1 MDAFRV
7 GYTRD
12 FLNAKG
18 EVGWGDIALGRFE
31 GVPGVDVSFLPVD
44 ERIVTAGNAADFDAL
59 GVLAP
64 RITAELVDASP
75 RLALVA
81 RFGVGYD
88 TVDIDACTRN
98 GIAVTIT
105 PDGVRRPMAAT
116 AMTLLLS
123 LSHRVIEKDRI
134 TRQGR
139 WADKLDYMGYGVTGR
154 TLGLIGLGNIARDVV
169 HLASPWGMRMIA
181 FDPYVTAE
189 QAAAINVEAVDFDT
203 LLAESD
209 YIVILCKLTDET
221 HHLINTERLAKMKEG
236 AFLINVARG
245 PIVDE
250 VALFTAL
257 RSGRI
262 RGAGLDV
269 FEQEPPDPA
278 NPLFTLDNVIVAP
291 HALGWTDETAWG
303 IGSGVVEAILDV
315 RVGNV
320 PKTLVNAEV
329 VESPR
334 FQEKLAALK
343 SRWGS

>member
-1 MDAFRV
+1 MFD
-7 GYTRD
+7 
-12 FLNAKG
+12 
-18 EVGWGDIALGRFE
+18 
-31 GVPGVDVSFLPVD
+31 GVPGLDLSYLNENEKTITP
-44 ERIVTAGNAADFDAL
+44 ANASDFDAL

-64 RITAELVDASP
+64 RITADLVDNSP

-116 AMTLLLS
+116 AMAFLLA

-134 TRQGR
+134 TREGR
-139 WADKLDYMGYGVTGR
+139 WGDKLDYMGVGITGR
-154 TLGLIGLGNIARDVV
+154 TLGCVGLGNIGRDFI
-169 HLASPWGMRMIA
+169 HLAKPWGMRIIA
-181 FDPYVTAE
+181 FDPYVTKE
-189 QAAAINVEAVDFDT
+189 QAAEIGVELVDLDT

-209 YIVILCKLTDET
+209 FVVILCKLTDET
-221 HHLINTERLAKMKEG
+221 HHLINAERLGKMKSS
-236 AFLINVARG
+236 AFLINIARG

-250 VALFTAL
+250 QALIAAL
-257 RSGRI
+257 QSKQI
-262 RGAGLDV
+262 RAAGTDV

-278 NPLFTLDNVIVAP
+278 NPLFKLDNVIVAP

-303 IGSGVVEAILDV
+303 IGSNVAQAILDV
-315 RVGNV
+315 RVGTV
-320 PKTLVNAEV
+320 PKTLVNPEV
-329 VESPR
+329 VENAR